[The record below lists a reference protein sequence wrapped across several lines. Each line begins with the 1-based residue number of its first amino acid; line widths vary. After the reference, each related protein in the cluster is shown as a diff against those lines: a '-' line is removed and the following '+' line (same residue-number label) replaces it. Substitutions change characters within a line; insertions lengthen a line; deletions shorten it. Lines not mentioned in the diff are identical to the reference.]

1 MEIFLRTFAV
11 YLFLL
16 LILRLA
22 GKRSLSD
29 VSTFDFVLLLII
41 GEATQNALIGT
52 DYSVVNGM
60 AVIVTLV
67 MLDLGL
73 SMLKRRFKSI
83 EKITEG
89 TPLVLVDHGKALENY
104 MKKTHVTDGE
114 ILQSARELQGLERM
128 DQIKYAVL
136 EPNGG
141 ISIIPMEPQM
151 EEMLDRRIEQA
162 LSRLAAKNET

>member
-1 MEIFLRTFAV
+1 MSE
-11 YLFLL
+11 
-16 LILRLA
+16 
-22 GKRSLSD
+22 

-67 MLDLGL
+67 LLDLGL
-73 SMLKRRFKSI
+73 SMLKRRFNI
-83 EKITEG
+83 VEKITEG
-89 TPLVLVDHGKALENY
+89 TPLVLVDHGKVLEDY
-104 MKKTHVTDGE
+104 MKKAHVTDDE

-162 LSRLAAKNET
+162 LSRLAAKSET